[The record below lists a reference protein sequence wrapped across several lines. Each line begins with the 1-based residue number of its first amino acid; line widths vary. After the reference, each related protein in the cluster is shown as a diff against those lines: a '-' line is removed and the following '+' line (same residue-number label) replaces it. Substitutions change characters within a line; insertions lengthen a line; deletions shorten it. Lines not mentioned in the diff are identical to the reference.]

1 MIELPL
7 LGQRYR
13 NVEAKLRDAEWIL
26 ARIFTGV
33 DGIEYAALEA
43 SADRTR
49 RKTLALATVMDPRR
63 FLPLESPAETAA
75 PLPL

>member
-1 MIELPL
+1 MIDLPL

-13 NVEAKLRDAEWIL
+13 NVEAKRRDAEWVL
-26 ARIFTGV
+26 ARILTGV

-49 RKTLALATVMDPRR
+49 RKTLALATAMDSRR
-63 FLPLESPAETAA
+63 FLRLATPP